1 MRYIALL
8 LMVMAVSC
16 ASKKDTESMP
26 KEAAL
31 HFGAGT
37 QSLMNKH
44 YTDALTSLLEANK
57 IYPNSSEIQNN
68 LGMAYYFKGERDL
81 AIKTLEHAIKLN
93 EDNSDAR
100 VNLASIY
107 LKENDVDRAEKIYLQ
122 VLKNLTYDK
131 QARTYY
137 NLGLIQFD
145 KRKNM
150 TDAENYFVKS
160 VNEDEN
166 FCPSWHYLGLIKYKK
181 GKYIDALKN
190 FRESTMGT
198 CQPNPVTY
206 YYQALT
212 LVELRRY
219 DEARMKLD
227 EVDNRFPKSVYSGK
241 ARAKMQELNQIE
253 RQQNSEF
260 QVSGS
265 GKVLETPEF

>member
-1 MRYIALL
+1 
-8 LMVMAVSC
+8 
-16 ASKKDTESMP
+16 MP

-57 IYPNSSEIQNN
+57 IYPNSSEIMNN

-81 AIKTLEHAIKLN
+81 AIKTLQQAIKLN
-93 EDNSDAR
+93 DSNSDAR
-100 VNLASIY
+100 INLASIH
-107 LKENDVDRAEKIYLQ
+107 LKENDVDQAEKMYLE
-122 VLKNLTYDK
+122 VLRNLTYDK

-137 NLGLIQFD
+137 NLGLIQYD
-145 KRKNM
+145 KRKNYVE
-150 TDAENYFVKS
+150 AENYFQKS

-166 FCPSWHYLGLIKYKK
+166 FCPSWHYMGLLQYKK
-181 GKYIDALKN
+181 GKYINALKN

-198 CQPNPVTY
+198 CQSNPVSY

-212 LVELRRY
+212 LTELRRY
-219 DEARMKLD
+219 DEARMKYD
-227 EVDNRFPKSVYSGK
+227 EIENRFPKSVYSTK
-241 ARAKMQELNQIE
+241 ARQKIIELNHIE
-253 RQQNSEF
+253 RKNNSEF

-265 GKVLETPEF
+265 RKALETPEF